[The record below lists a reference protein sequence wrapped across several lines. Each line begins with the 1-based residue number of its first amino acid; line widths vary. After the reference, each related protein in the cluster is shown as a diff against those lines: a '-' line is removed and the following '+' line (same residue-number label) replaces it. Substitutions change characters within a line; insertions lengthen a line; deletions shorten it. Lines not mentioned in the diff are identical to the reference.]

1 MHIPGTTLAS
11 VSLSGRSEGAVKAL
25 RGFRKDRH
33 HVPDAAN
40 ATTQAFLGKLCEEEL
55 REEAEALFQKTRDA
69 LAYKRRDLAL
79 DLGSGTAVLTA
90 RDFTVEF
97 TYTLLESDPSR
108 YAVERT
114 LHSLRDAALI
124 EQPEVNGLFSGW
136 FTALVFTLSRGVTV
150 EAVIDAIEGL
160 PEDVALRVTYP
171 SDCHECVLSVPG
183 VDAVVRCSGA
193 TLAVEFPRAGSP
205 GELLEAFAQVREAFV
220 LTRDATLAG
229 LL

>member
-33 HVPDAAN
+33 HVPDAVN

-55 REEAEALFQKTRDA
+55 REEAEGLFQRTRDA

-79 DLGSGTAVLTA
+79 DLGSGSAVLTA
-90 RDFTVEF
+90 RDFTVEL
-97 TYTLLESDPSR
+97 TYALLESAPSR
-108 YAVERT
+108 YTLERT

-124 EQPEVNGLFSGW
+124 DQAEVNSLFSGW
-136 FTALVFTLSRGVTV
+136 FTALVFTLSRGVSV

-160 PEDVALRVTYP
+160 PDDLALHVTYP

-205 GELLEAFAQVREAFV
+205 RELLEAFAQVREAFV